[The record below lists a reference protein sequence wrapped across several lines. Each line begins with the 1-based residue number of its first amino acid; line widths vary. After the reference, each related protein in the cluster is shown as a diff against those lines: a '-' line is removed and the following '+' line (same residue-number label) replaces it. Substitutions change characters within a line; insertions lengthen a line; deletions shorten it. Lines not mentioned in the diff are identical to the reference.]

1 MNNDCVFCKIVK
13 REVPCYKIWE
23 DNNFLAMLD
32 INPYTIG
39 HVLII
44 PKKHSKWVWDM
55 NSENYKKLMEKVY
68 YLANILRKVFHT
80 EWIEEVIAGIGI
92 EHTHIHL
99 LPRKRDDGL
108 GEIPI
113 KPLVPKP
120 SEEEMSKIAKK
131 IKGFLD

>member
-1 MNNDCVFCKIVK
+1 MNNNCVFCKIVK
-13 REVPCYKIWE
+13 GEVPCYKIWE
-23 DNNFLAMLD
+23 DDNFLAMLD
-32 INPYTIG
+32 INPYAIG

-80 EWIEEVIAGIGI
+80 EWVEEVIMGIGI
-92 EHTHIHL
+92 EHTHVHL

-113 KPLVPKP
+113 KPLVPKL

-131 IKGFLD
+131 IKDFLD